1 MGKSKKKKKPVP
13 QRNAVM
19 EALGA
24 IDGGSRVST
33 RVNSVIEKMTR
44 PPETIVEHLRRVGV
58 DFSVVPHPDDGSP
71 WLVCDFAQ
79 MTAKELQSIQEG
91 GYFKNEYPTK
101 KVAPAIGK
109 NPAGAD
115 IAEVLRKAF
124 DSRKGQETQSFPLY
138 PTEKQLADIRSKLQG
153 EPDTSKRLLMDPA
166 INNVIER
173 VTKFEYPLSDDESSD
188 KYVVQKST
196 NPNVRY
202 TEDQT
207 AIDEIM
213 ATIDDDWP
221 MGENPTGLYDNG
233 GHRGI

>member
-1 MGKSKKKKKPVP
+1 MKGALVAKKKKKKPVP

-91 GYFKNEYPTK
+91 GYFKNEYPAK
-101 KVAPAIGK
+101 KDGPAIGK
-109 NPAGAD
+109 RPAGAD
-115 IAEVLRKAF
+115 MIEGLRKAF
-124 DSRKGQETQSFPLY
+124 ESRKGQETQSFPLY
-138 PTEKQLADIRSKLQG
+138 PTEKQLADLRRKLQG
-153 EPDTSKRLLMDPA
+153 EPDTSKRLLVDPA
-166 INNVIER
+166 VNNAIER
-173 VTKFEYPLSDDESSD
+173 VTKLEHPKVDLKTFASPCVCGSPSFKGIVHRQDGPCYHLPGSDEDEYPTSE
-188 KYVVQKST
+188 
-196 NPNVRY
+196 VR
-202 TEDQT
+202 
-207 AIDEIM
+207 
-213 ATIDDDWP
+213 
-221 MGENPTGLYDNG
+221 G
-233 GHRGI
+233 

>member
-58 DFSVVPHPDDGSP
+58 DFSVVPHPDGGSP
-71 WLVCDFAQ
+71 WLVCDFVQ

-101 KVAPAIGK
+101 KPIETSSPANAIVGALK
-109 NPAGAD
+109 LALEKKSAQPAQATHVPREPHQFIATDDQIAD
-115 IAEVLRKAF
+115 LR
-124 DSRKGQETQSFPLY
+124 R
-138 PTEKQLADIRSKLQG
+138 KLQG
-153 EPDTSKRLLMDPA
+153 QHAEPDTSKRLLVNPTV
-166 INNVIER
+166 NNAIER
-173 VTKFEYPLSDDESSD
+173 TKLEYPLPLPDEDDYPPSE
-188 KYVVQKST
+188 
-196 NPNVRY
+196 VR
-202 TEDQT
+202 
-207 AIDEIM
+207 
-213 ATIDDDWP
+213 
-221 MGENPTGLYDNG
+221 G
-233 GHRGI
+233 